1 MPPGCGVRLLATI
14 GHLLEKPRRSK
25 GRFFFDLPLE
35 IDTNCFLCFGVAKI
49 DTNLLEKPGKVRR
62 DRVSAGKGLE
72 SRKWGEK

>member
-25 GRFFFDLPLE
+25 GRFFLTCPWK
-35 IDTNCFLCFGVAKI
+35 IDTNWFLCFGVAKI

-72 SRKWGEK
+72 LGEWGEK